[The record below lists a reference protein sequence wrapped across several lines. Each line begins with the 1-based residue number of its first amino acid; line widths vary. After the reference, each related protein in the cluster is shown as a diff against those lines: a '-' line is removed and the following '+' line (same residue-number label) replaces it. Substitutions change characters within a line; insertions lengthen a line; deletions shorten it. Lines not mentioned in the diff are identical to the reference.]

1 MAVEAP
7 AAALRRGPRYWLDGY
22 RAMVRFDAVGLRSM
36 LAFFLVIQILMG
48 AGMAVVYGFYFD
60 ELPPVAATFIAT
72 GAPTLA
78 VIPVGMTLVPIVV
91 AQHKLD
97 QTYDFLWSLPVPRLM
112 TALSNFTV
120 FTLLAVPGLVVTLVV
135 ANWRYDID
143 LAVSWSIVPAV
154 LLAALMAVSVGW
166 GVAHAVPDPR
176 LINLL
181 VNLVIFVAL
190 LFSPIAFPI
199 ENFPAWL
206 AGLHHVLPFWHM
218 ASVIRAGLTEGLV
231 SGLPWH
237 YAALGAWTAASWT
250 LAAWIVGRRR

>member
-1 MAVEAP
+1 M
-7 AAALRRGPRYWLDGY
+7 L
-22 RAMVRFDAVGLRSM
+22 RFDTTSLRAM
-36 LAFFLVIQILMG
+36 LAFFLLIQVLMG

-60 ELPPVAATFIAT
+60 ELPRVAATYIST

-120 FTLLAVPGLVVTLVV
+120 FSLLAIPGLAVTLVI

-154 LLAALMAVSVGW
+154 LLTALMAVSVGW

-199 ENFPAWL
+199 ENFPGWL

-231 SGLPWH
+231 TGLGGH
-237 YAALGAWTAASWT
+237 YLGLALWTVGSWA
-250 LAAWIVGRRR
+250 LAAWVVGRRK